1 MSQPTP
7 KKSVMEQ
14 LVQKTRATTQDQKK
28 RKRLAYAFGALVL
41 LGVAGYFT
49 RQFNLLYQSNANGIT
64 PPNRVE
70 RLDST
75 KGKETTIT
83 RLYELEEKNR
93 HRDSITRLEEDK
105 ALDYIVMDWE
115 NLYDVRKKES
125 SQAPDGK
132 VLPKDASR
140 ASLQSL
146 LGDSVRQGDTPPNK
160 RYLTSHSQGNN
171 TGRISAARRRVT
183 RSGNKAAYRN
193 TVYGNTRVSAGLMR
207 RHEQEKILSDEKS
220 AVDSFNTGRA
230 PDSKAVSSAQE
241 NRRTKEK
248 RTTAAPDHTQTAG
261 TADHMGGSRIPR
273 VVPALVH
280 GDGKVQ
286 NGSKVTFRTREEAV
300 LEDIHLPVNT
310 LITGLAQL
318 SNGRITFTDFRV
330 KLDGSSVTL
339 PFTCYD
345 SDMMAGISYGDQGMI
360 ETEVRRGSTG
370 ALADAASAL
379 SNAIPHGALARAS
392 GNIARGALRGAARKR
407 ESFIYLSDGYEVFLE
422 LGSLK

>member
-7 KKSVMEQ
+7 KKTVMEQ

-28 RKRLAYAFGALVL
+28 RKRLAYAFGALL
-41 LGVAGYFT
+41 LLAVAGYFI
-49 RQFNLLYQSNANGIT
+49 RQFNLLYQSNANSIA
-64 PPNRVE
+64 PPSRVE

-93 HRDSITRLEEDK
+93 HRDSIIRLEEDK

-125 SQAPDGK
+125 SQATDGEA
-132 VLPKDASR
+132 LPEDASR
-140 ASLQSL
+140 ASLESL
-146 LGDSVRQGDTPPNK
+146 LRDSVRQGGTPPK
-160 RYLTSHSQGNN
+160 SYLAHRLQGTN

-207 RHEQEKILSDEKS
+207 RHEQEKILSYEKS
-220 AVDSFNTGRA
+220 AVDPFNTGRA

-241 NRRTKEK
+241 NRKTKEK
-248 RTTAAPDHTQTAG
+248 RSTAAPNHTQTVG
-261 TADHMGGSRIPR
+261 TADHTDGSKIPR
-273 VVPALVH
+273 VVPAVVH
-280 GDGKVQ
+280 GDCKVQ
-286 NGSKVTFRTREEAV
+286 NGSKVTFRTQEEAV
-300 LEDIHLPVNT
+300 LEGIHLPVNT

-345 SDMMAGISYGDQGMI
+345 LDMMAGISYGDQGMI
-360 ETEVRRGSTG
+360 ETEVRRGSTS

-392 GNIARGALRGAARKR
+392 GNIARGVLRGAARKR
-407 ESFIYLSDGYEVFLE
+407 ESFIYLSDGYKVFLE
-422 LGSLK
+422 LGSPK